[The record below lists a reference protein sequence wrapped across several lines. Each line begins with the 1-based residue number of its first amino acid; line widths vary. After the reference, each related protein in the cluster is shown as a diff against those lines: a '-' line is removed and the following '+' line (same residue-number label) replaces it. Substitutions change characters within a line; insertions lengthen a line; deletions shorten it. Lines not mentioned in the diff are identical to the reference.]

1 MKLIKLLAVTKHLY
15 LVFSPLQC
23 HILHSPQEVIVWK
36 EKDSVQTGS
45 VLSDSGV
52 LPWYPIWIGTR
63 QERQWMG
70 AMVTDSTSDVLAVK
84 KAMLR
89 TDTDATT
96 VVWF

>member
-1 MKLIKLLAVTKHLY
+1 M
-15 LVFSPLQC
+15 
-23 HILHSPQEVIVWK
+23 
-36 EKDSVQTGS
+36 
-45 VLSDSGV
+45 LSDSGV